1 MVGTEIFMDARER
14 LKTLASCLLWLVDI
28 LYLNKLNFPKIQH
41 SYMQSFTALF
51 KLWGLWTKTCSP
63 KKNVGSFSRK
73 EMMCFLNSAIG
84 ELIIDVLASYIY
96 RNAALEQYLEAHKAG
111 IVTIV

>member
-1 MVGTEIFMDARER
+1 
-14 LKTLASCLLWLVDI
+14 
-28 LYLNKLNFPKIQH
+28 
-41 SYMQSFTALF
+41 
-51 KLWGLWTKTCSP
+51 
-63 KKNVGSFSRK
+63 
-73 EMMCFLNSAIG
+73 MMCFLNSAIG